1 MNDAVG
7 RGLAEIFAEVLGI
20 PLPDPDVELISS
32 GLLDSMSIVTLVVE
46 IEDTFDIEIAT
57 EDLDLTS
64 FSTVRGMAQMIRAA
78 RPGGSAQP
86 APRATER
93 R

>member
-1 MNDAVG
+1 MAEDEFQ
-7 RGLAEIFAEVLGI
+7 GLSEIFIDVLGL
-20 PLPDPDVELISS
+20 PLPAPDDELVSS

-46 IEDTFDIEIAT
+46 IEEKFGIDIPP

-78 RPGGSAQP
+78 TTSGSAQP